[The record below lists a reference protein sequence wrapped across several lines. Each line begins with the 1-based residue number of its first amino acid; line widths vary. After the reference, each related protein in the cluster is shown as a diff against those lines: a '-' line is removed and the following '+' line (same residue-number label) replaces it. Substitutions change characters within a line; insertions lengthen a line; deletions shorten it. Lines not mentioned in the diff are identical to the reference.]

1 MIEHIITTIIISL
14 LSSAVAY
21 FFGLY
26 KAASTV
32 QKGVQAVLR
41 YDMLIF
47 YEKLREHGCT
57 ISEKQNFCNMYE
69 CYHKLGKNGVMDSI
83 YKKVMEMPELKGDE

>member
-1 MIEHIITTIIISL
+1 MIEQICTTLIISFL
-14 LSSAVAY
+14 TSAVAY
-21 FFGLY
+21 FFVLF

-41 YDMLIF
+41 YDMLTF
-47 YEKLREHGCT
+47 YGKMKDNGCT
-57 ISEKQNFCNMYE
+57 VSEKQIFCNMYE

-83 YKKVMEMPELKGDE
+83 YKKVMEMPEKGDD